1 MLDVV
6 TLAAQSLD
14 GTPLA
19 EGLRDFF
26 GPLFL
31 VLLAI
36 CAIFAICKH
45 KITVVFEIAG
55 IGVLIAILL
64 YQPGVIVNLGEIL
77 ASLLPGGGGG
87 GRGWR

>member
-1 MLDVV
+1 MLKVV
-6 TLAAQSLD
+6 TLATQSLD

-36 CAIFAICKH
+36 CAIFAICKR
-45 KITVVFEIAG
+45 KITAVFEIAG

-64 YQPGVIVNLGEIL
+64 YEPEVIINLGEIL
-77 ASLLPGGGGG
+77 ASLLPGGN
-87 GRGWR
+87 GRGVR